1 MIPLIGVKESYFTIA
16 ALWMATGISAATAT
30 MAPSLCFVVP
40 PASRLAAPAR
50 PRQHPLAMSLDE
62 DHPSTEME
70 KLPRIRRERYDGRY
84 PRNFGDKYKEHGGDA
99 DTIAK
104 VLAKGMTP
112 AGTHVPILLK
122 ECLHHLG
129 LSSQHDDEL
138 QSSMVVSSSI
148 SSQPLLVVDCTLG
161 YGGHS
166 SQILKALSEA
176 EKGSRLVAFDQDSL
190 EIVKTEERLRA
201 VLREL
206 MNGAGAITTGNEEE
220 EIIFTAVN
228 QNFSTLASYL
238 RETDQLGKVTS
249 LLADLGLSSM
259 QIDDNSRGFTYKREG
274 PLDMRMN
281 TDSFTETAY
290 NLLCRLKPK
299 QLQAMLEENSDEV
312 FASEIASALLGKKGG
327 ANAIVPETTVE
338 LAERVRD
345 TVRPLLQ
352 DKKQQQK
359 KLSSGAV
366 KKLLDSTVA
375 RVMQAIRIEINGE
388 FRVLDQLLEDLPD
401 VLVPNGRAVFLTF
414 HSGED
419 RRVKK
424 AFKAGFKNGIYSS
437 WSSDVVRPSSTER
450 RDNPRSSCCKLRWAI
465 RSDSKDAS

>member
-1 MIPLIGVKESYFTIA
+1 MIPLGGKDSCFTIA
-16 ALWMATGISAATAT
+16 LLMAAGVVPAATA
-30 MAPSLCFVVP
+30 MAPSLCFV
-40 PASRLAAPAR
+40 PAR
-50 PRQHPLAMSLDE
+50 RARATARHQAPHQHQLPMSSLDE
-62 DHPSTEME
+62 DNTEM
-70 KLPRIRRERYDGRY
+70 KKPPRARRERYNGRY
-84 PRNFGDKYKEHGGDA
+84 PRNFSDKYKEHGGDT

-122 ECLHHLG
+122 ECLHYLG
-129 LSSQHDDEL
+129 LSPSQQDEDEE
-138 QSSMVVSSSI
+138 SSS
-148 SSQPLLVVDCTLG
+148 SHAQPLLVVDCTLG

-166 SQILKALSEA
+166 SQILKALGQA
-176 EKGSRLVAFDQDSL
+176 EKGSRLVAFDQDSV

-201 VLREL
+201 VQREL
-206 MNGAGAITTGNEEE
+206 MNGAITANEKE

-281 TDSFTETAY
+281 TDSSTETAY
-290 NLLCRLKPK
+290 DLLCRLKPK
-299 QLQAMLEENSDEV
+299 KLQAMLAENSDEV
-312 FASEIASALLGKKGG
+312 FASEIASALLGKKG
-327 ANAIVPETTVE
+327 IPETTVE

-352 DKKQQQK
+352 DKKQQEK

-450 RDNPRSSCCKLRWAI
+450 RENPRSSCCKLRWAI
-465 RSDSKDAS
+465 RSDSKDATRSVADV